1 MHGTQGRTHKEYRRA
16 PLTLSNLNRYRR
28 ATGQSQ
34 GAFWGRFGVTQ
45 SAASRYENG
54 CDMPVPTQLLLA
66 LHHLG
71 RIDDADLIAAKD
83 FLSRS
88 SDQK

>member
-1 MHGTQGRTHKEYRRA
+1 MHGTQERPHKAYRRA
-16 PLTLSNLNRYRR
+16 PLTLSNLTRYRR
-28 ATGQSQ
+28 ATGLSQ

-54 CDMPVPTQLLLA
+54 CELPLPTQLLLA

-71 RIDDADLIAAKD
+71 RIDDADLTAAKE
-83 FLSRS
+83 FLCRS
-88 SDQK
+88 EDRK